1 MTGKG
6 IFHVFFTVLI
16 ASFLFTPLS
25 TAHAAGPTGEVVVG
39 NISAMTGPTS
49 GTHMMCQSGSRDY
62 LNYLNETK
70 GGISGKDGQVKVK
83 YLAYDSQYV
92 AAKAKDGFARLREQG
107 MEILTHCASGHSD
120 ALMMDYEQA
129 KIPLVTGSQGV
140 ASLWSNWAYG
150 NYHSGIANMIR
161 TWIVWQKGEWVK
173 AGKPG
178 GTLVLGTIT
187 TDEPYV
193 PLALWDIDSFVKEQG
208 IKLVKETIPKGTTD
222 ASPQLL
228 RLKQAGAKQ
237 IYVLSSANGA
247 VVVLQSAKSMNLD
260 IPLTQCAAATLG
272 DVISLGG
279 PKLAEGYQGEYFFEP
294 MSENPKLKASPGL
307 ELAREL
313 WKKNH
318 PNQSP
323 NDMYVNGV
331 LSGMVIAEG
340 VHLALNAVPPDKLN
354 GETIK
359 KYGFDQIKGFSGMG
373 LTKSITYS
381 HDDHIGPKQV
391 RYWVVRNGYVE
402 PLSDWMPTTTFRI
415 PKK

>member
-1 MTGKG
+1 MGSKR
-6 IFHVFFTVLI
+6 IFSSAFIMMFSTILSV
-16 ASFLFTPLS
+16 PLS
-25 TAHAAGPTGEVVVG
+25 ISFAEVPIGEVVVG

-62 LNYLNETK
+62 LYYLNETK
-70 GGISGKDGQVKVK
+70 GGISGKDGKVKVK
-83 YLAYDSQYV
+83 YIAYDSQYV
-92 AAKAKDGFARLREQG
+92 AAKAKDGFARLRGQG
-107 MEILTHCASGHSD
+107 MVVLTHCASGHSD
-120 ALMMDYEQA
+120 ALMTDYEQA

-140 ASLWSNWAYG
+140 ASLWSDWSYG

-161 TWIVWQKGEWVK
+161 TWIVWQKGEWEK

-193 PLALWDIDSFVKEQG
+193 PLALWDIDSFVKSQG
-208 IKLVKETIPKGTTD
+208 VKLVKETIPKGTTD

-228 RLKQAGAKQ
+228 RLKQAGCKQ
-237 IYVLSSANGA
+237 IYVLSSATGA
-247 VVVLQSAKSMNLD
+247 VVVLQSAKSMILA

-279 PKLAEGYQGEYFFEP
+279 PKLAEGYQGEYFYEP
-294 MSENPKLKASPGL
+294 MSQNPKIKASPGL
-307 ELAREL
+307 TIARML

-318 PNQSP
+318 PNETP
-323 NDMYVNGV
+323 NDMYVNGI

-340 VHLALNAVPPDKLN
+340 IRLSLDTVPPGKLN

-359 KYGFDQIKGFSGMG
+359 KFGLDRINGFTGMG
-373 LTKSITYS
+373 LTKPITYV

-391 RYWVVRNGYVE
+391 KYWVARNGYVE
-402 PLSDWMPTTTFRI
+402 PISDWMPTTTFRI